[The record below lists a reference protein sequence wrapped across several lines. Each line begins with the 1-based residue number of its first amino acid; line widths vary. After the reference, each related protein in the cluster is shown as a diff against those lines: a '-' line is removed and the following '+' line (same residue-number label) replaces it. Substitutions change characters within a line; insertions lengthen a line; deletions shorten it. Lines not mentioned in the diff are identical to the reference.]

1 MANRKERRARDKQSR
16 KGIPSQ
22 YDQTKGRGR
31 GGMLDEYILQD
42 RSRRLSSY
50 KNGEWKPTSNV
61 TAEEEK
67 FTRAVR
73 RANCGDETFNAVRK
87 VISVFSWAVILIS
100 AFAFF
105 VLMWFKNQPISLVI
119 TVSVLFT
126 IGVFGLFFTI
136 GNDKGNPRLDDHGTA
151 L

>member
-50 KNGEWKPTSNV
+50 KNW
-61 TAEEEK
+61 
-67 FTRAVR
+67 
-73 RANCGDETFNAVRK
+73 
-87 VISVFSWAVILIS
+87 
-100 AFAFF
+100 
-105 VLMWFKNQPISLVI
+105 
-119 TVSVLFT
+119 
-126 IGVFGLFFTI
+126 
-136 GNDKGNPRLDDHGTA
+136 
-151 L
+151 